1 MPRAGLSR
9 AGVVELALA
18 AVDDGGPRGFAD
30 LTLADVAARAGVA
43 VPSLYKHVGSLAELK
58 REVAVT
64 SVRGLTAALTAAAI
78 GRAGSDAL
86 RATAAA
92 YRAFAT
98 TYPGR
103 YSATQIAPQGSD
115 GADQTLSDAMAK
127 AVTVVAAVVAG
138 CGVPPEHVVD
148 AIRAVR
154 AGLHGFASLEVGGG
168 FGMPEDVE
176 VSFAFL
182 VRALEVGI
190 RG

>member
-9 AGVVELALA
+9 AAVVELALA

-30 LTLADVAARAGVA
+30 LTLAGVAARAGVA
-43 VPSLYKHVGSLAELK
+43 VPSLYKHVDSLADLK
-58 REVAVT
+58 REVAVA

-78 GRAGSDAL
+78 GRAGGDAL
-86 RATAAA
+86 RATATA

-98 TYPGR
+98 ASPGR
-103 YSATQIAPQGSD
+103 YSATQVAPHGSD
-115 GADQTLSDAMAK
+115 GADRTLSEAMAET
-127 AVTVVAAVVAG
+127 VTVVAAVVGG
-138 CGVPPEHVVD
+138 CGVPSERVVD

-154 AGLHGFASLEVGGG
+154 SGLHGFVSLELGGG

-176 VSFAFL
+176 ASFAFL
-182 VRALEVGI
+182 VRTLEVGI